1 MTEAFLLANH
11 VRTAPEFGPVEQ
23 TITTYEQARTPYM
36 KQFINDD
43 ARVMFFTKIIDTLFS
58 YQLNRVL
65 SNGLITTPN
74 NFVLELLTHTGLG
87 ALVQNWNSFS
97 NIHSQF
103 CTFGCFTN
111 LFNSVES
118 FLRILYRELGYDNGS
133 KKFISFSVIYKK
145 FISDYNFDKKYEDIF
160 KLLNLIRN
168 CMHNFGVCNVDDE
181 VEYNGVKYTFEKGK
195 FPSAKVVDLVFLLNI
210 FQVDILTFINQ
221 LLAVP
226 EISAINL
233 IKDDLSTD
241 YKKQED
247 WQNNS

>member
-1 MTEAFLLANH
+1 
-11 VRTAPEFGPVEQ
+11 
-23 TITTYEQARTPYM
+23 
-36 KQFINDD
+36 
-43 ARVMFFTKIIDTLFS
+43 
-58 YQLNRVL
+58 
-65 SNGLITTPN
+65 
-74 NFVLELLTHTGLG
+74 
-87 ALVQNWNSFS
+87 
-97 NIHSQF
+97 
-103 CTFGCFTN
+103 
-111 LFNSVES
+111 
-118 FLRILYRELGYDNGS
+118 
-133 KKFISFSVIYKK
+133 
-145 FISDYNFDKKYEDIF
+145 
-160 KLLNLIRN
+160 
-168 CMHNFGVCNVDDE
+168 MHNFGVCNVDDE